1 VKTKA
6 MIKLVVLTFLF
17 IFFAGIL
24 LGQEDPEQR
33 KFFTSEAREIIFD
46 KKKSDSSRIKS
57 ISRLTH
63 YFYDNGL
70 YDSSI
75 YYLDY
80 GIELTNL
87 KKEFL
92 SNELQFL
99 QNKVLTLLLQSKYY
113 EAIDINKKLVAKFL
127 KLNNQTDLYQSYLNM
142 ASVYFNLGDFDEA
155 ESCIE
160 KVLLNLKFL
169 DSQDQESAYGVKV
182 QILKNT
188 SNLEEALKLAYTARN
203 LAINNKHY
211 YATFDYELADIYK
224 ELGQLDSAKN
234 YFQSSYDLS
243 LNIKPSDRIIAAI
256 ELAKYRIQEGFFDL
270 AINLL
275 MEAKELSFKIGDY
288 HYAIMALELLIE
300 QKEHLNENSDLIV
313 LYEQFKIA
321 QDSAQSIKSAR
332 EFYVKEYKD
341 KALQSENEI
350 KEFRFRQ
357 EVKQREIESNLKQKQ
372 LILIFSFSLLILVLF
387 FIYIAKL
394 NKDRNKLNL
403 LLNEIQLLKE
413 NLAEKSF
420 VSDTVKSEKKVSLDR
435 VKIQNK
441 LDAKLNET
449 DWNILCKLV
458 ENPSINNKEL
468 ASQIALSYEGV
479 RSSFKKMYSLFDLRK
494 DSGKNIRMELVIQAL
509 RCSQND

>member
-1 VKTKA
+1 
-6 MIKLVVLTFLF
+6 MIKLVVLTFSF

-33 KFFTSEAREIIFD
+33 KFLTSEAHEIIFD

-57 ISRLTH
+57 ISGLAW

-70 YDSSI
+70 YDSCI

-80 GIELTNL
+80 GLELTHL

-99 QNKVLTLLLQSKYY
+99 QNKGLILFFQSKYY
-113 EAIDINKKLVAKFL
+113 EAVEIHKKLVAKFL
-127 KLNNQTDLYQSYLNM
+127 KLNNQPDLYESYLNL
-142 ASVYFNLGDFDEA
+142 ASVYFNLEDFDEA

-169 DSQDQESAYGVKV
+169 DSEDQESAYGVKV
-182 QILKNT
+182 QILKKN

-224 ELGQLDSAKN
+224 ELGQLDSAKY

-243 LNIKPSDRIIAAI
+243 LNIKPSDRIMAAI
-256 ELAKYRIQEGFFDL
+256 ELAKYRFQEGFFDL

-288 HYAIMALELLIE
+288 HYAIVALELLIE

-321 QDSAQSIKSAR
+321 LDSLESIKSAR
-332 EFYVKEYKD
+332 EFYLKEYQD

-350 KEFRFRQ
+350 KEFRLRQ

-372 LILIFSFSLLILVLF
+372 MILIFSFSLLILVLF

-394 NKDRNKLNL
+394 HKDRNKLNL
-403 LLNEIQLLKE
+403 LLKEIELLKE

-420 VSDTVKSEKKVSLDR
+420 VAYTLNSEKALMLD
-435 VKIQNK
+435 KDEIQKK
-441 LDAKLNET
+441 LGAKLNET
-449 DWNILCKLV
+449 DWSILCNLV
-458 ENPSINNKEL
+458 ENPSMNNKEL

-479 RSSFKKMYSLFDLRK
+479 RSSLKKLYSLFDLRK

-509 RCSQND
+509 RCSQNN